1 MLYIYIHIYIA
12 YICTICH
19 GAHILQLW
27 PTIFVA
33 SQWEKGDGGGQSGLI
48 SHMPQLQLRRLDLDP
63 LAKDDV
69 DAEVEFGH
77 CSPRS

>member
-33 SQWEKGDGGGQSGLI
+33 SQWEKGDGG
-48 SHMPQLQLRRLDLDP
+48 
-63 LAKDDV
+63 
-69 DAEVEFGH
+69 AEWSDFPYAAAPAPPFGFG
-77 CSPRS
+77 PFG